1 MKATMKATEKF
12 TIDASSVVE
21 EYGME
26 ALEAGSLTYAPDGSL
41 EYDPGDSGVYDT
53 STPEGRRAWR
63 DNAPEGV
70 TRIVMEDGGPW
81 FDAVMESF
89 ASRLEAYMEARG
101 VTL

>member
-1 MKATMKATEKF
+1 MKPTEKF
-12 TIDASSVVE
+12 TIDASSTVE
-21 EYGME
+21 EYGKE
-26 ALEAGSLTYAPDGSL
+26 ALGAGSVTYSPDGSP

-70 TRIVMEDGGPW
+70 TRIVMEDGEPW

-101 VTL
+101 ATL